1 MMNMRQLVL
10 LFGLIVLMSACG
22 TAKQNSATMRDLNP
36 DEVFTITEEDIA
48 RETRQVNAMIKGE
61 WTYNA
66 PSVDVSGRSF
76 LDGLGKPI
84 AKSKL
89 KKKLKNAYKKIGLY
103 KVRPQFTFNED
114 GTCSISML
122 GASVKGTYNY
132 NPDQEKITFKWHGVP
147 LTARLKRDGKKKL
160 QLTFDADKLLS
171 LFSLLSKVSNNSAL
185 KALSFLMDHYDD
197 VMVGFELKK

>member
-160 QLTFDADKLLS
+160 QLTFDADKLIS